1 MRQQTLFPEYD
12 LPSSNAAPARKS
24 QSRQQ
29 TLNDYEGFVEKFN
42 PKLTTDDCYTPA
54 PVYDVVLDWV
64 RKKCDIEGCNI
75 VRPFYPGGD
84 YETAEYG
91 KNDVVIDNPPFSII
105 TKIVRFY
112 VQRGIRFFLFAPYLT
127 IFQPG
132 RLCASIITDVDV
144 IYENRAKVKT
154 SFVSNMFGDI
164 AAMTAPDLADAIA
177 KVQAVGKAVL
187 PKYRYPDNV
196 VRATDLGLLCRRG
209 IGFIIP
215 KSDAR
220 FITKLDSQGQ
230 KGIFGGGLLISDRVA
245 AEKAEADRAAVER
258 AAQVKAIEWTLSERE
273 RRIIEE
279 LNQHTA

>member
-1 MRQQTLFPEYD
+1 MDMQYPTLFPEYD
-12 LPSSNAAPARKS
+12 LQSAAETPARES
-24 QSRQQ
+24 RSRQD
-29 TLNDYEGFVEKFN
+29 TLHDYEEFVQKFK

-54 PVYDVVLDWV
+54 PVYDVILDWV

-84 YETAEYG
+84 FEEFEYG
-91 KNDVVIDNPPFSII
+91 PNDVVIDNPPFSII
-105 TKIVRFY
+105 TQIVRWY
-112 VQRGIRFFLFAPYLT
+112 VERGIRFFLFAPYLT
-127 IFQPG
+127 IFHPG
-132 RLCASIITDVDV
+132 RHCTAIVCDSDIV
-144 IYENRAKVKT
+144 YENGAKVKT
-154 SFVSNMFGDI
+154 SFLSNMFGDI

-187 PKYRYPDNV
+187 PKYKYPDNV

-230 KGIFGGGLLISDRVA
+230 KGIFGGGLLISNRAAADRAAADRAA
-245 AEKAEADRAAVER
+245 AEKA
-258 AAQVKAIEWTLSERE
+258 AQVEVIKWELSERE
-273 RRIIEE
+273 RKIIEE
-279 LNQHTA
+279 LK